1 MGLLMD
7 WVRLPMTRATDLS
20 FLSFWTGIGILSGA
34 VFAALLAMF
43 ERGRTLDRLSA
54 HRVSAWGVLGGATVP
69 VLSSFVVLALT
80 NVELSG
86 EAPPVFL
93 AMAALGGACARA
105 TLWLVRRRGADQAGT
120 TPTA

>member
-1 MGLLMD
+1 
-7 WVRLPMTRATDLS
+7 
-20 FLSFWTGIGILSGA
+20 
-34 VFAALLAMF
+34 
-43 ERGRTLDRLSA
+43 
-54 HRVSAWGVLGGATVP
+54 
-69 VLSSFVVLALT
+69 VLALT

-105 TLWLVRRRGADQAGT
+105 TLWLVRRRGADHAGT